1 MISVLPCLK
10 SLKPHVMTVTPE
22 LASPL
27 DDLES
32 FLKIAANFHLGELMT
47 ESQHPDTLQL
57 SALAGDDLL
66 AAIDVLKQVDL
77 AALEKMSGFS
87 HLLIPLAEEINRT
100 LAEGHRIFLCGCGA
114 TGRLSLSLEIF
125 ARCGQLGETLED
137 GDIFGFMAGGDAALI
152 RSIESFEDFPE
163 YGARQLMDL
172 GFVAG
177 DLLIS
182 TTEGGE
188 TPFVIG
194 ATEAAAA
201 IGGESARA
209 PYFLYCNPDEILCR
223 VAERSRQVI
232 ESPGIRSI
240 SLPVGPMALSGSTR
254 MQASTV
260 LMAAVGWA
268 IAHRDDPSALPA
280 EVEKFI
286 AELKTVDFSFLKR
299 FIEIESS
306 AYQRGKYILYEP
318 DAEYAITV
326 LTDTTERAPT
336 FSLVPFQNQ
345 GAADDP
351 PSLCYLY
358 LQGAPDTG
366 QAWRQLLR
374 REPRTLEWAGVA
386 QLAGRERLVGFDFSD
401 QGAELLSAQG
411 KIDDQLRFKI
421 SEDERGFRFVLEGL
435 ADHHLGVAEQ
445 SPFARQLLLKL
456 VLNIHSTLVMGRLGR
471 YEDNLMTYVAASN
484 NKLIDRAV
492 RYVGLLLS
500 RRLQDGQTLPTY
512 ESMCRELFRQKAKLA
527 PGESIVLRTM
537 EAFLC

>member
-1 MISVLPCLK
+1 
-10 SLKPHVMTVTPE
+10 MTVAPVP
-22 LASPL
+22 ASPL
-27 DDLES
+27 NELES
-32 FLKIAANFHLGELMT
+32 FLKIAADFHLGELMT

-57 SALAGDDLL
+57 SALAGHDLP

-77 AALEKMSGFS
+77 AALEKMSELS
-87 HLLIPLAEEINRT
+87 HLLIPMAEEIHRT
-100 LAEGHRIFLCGCGA
+100 LTEGHRIFLCGCGA

-125 ARCGQLGETLED
+125 ARRGQLGETLED

-172 GFVAG
+172 GFVPG

-201 IGGESARA
+201 MEGESARA
-209 PYFLYCNPDEILCR
+209 PYFIYCNPDEILCR

-260 LMAAVGWA
+260 LMAAVAWA
-268 IAHRDDPSALPA
+268 IAHRDDPPALPA

-286 AELKTVDFSFLKR
+286 AELKAVDFSFLKG
-299 FIEIESS
+299 FIEAESL
-306 AYQRGKYILYEP
+306 AYQRGKCILYEP
-318 DAEYAITV
+318 IPEYAITV

-336 FSLVPFQNQ
+336 FSLVPFQNRLEA
-345 GAADDP
+345 GDP
-351 PSLCYLY
+351 PSLCYLH
-358 LQGAPDTG
+358 LQGASDAG

-374 REPRTLEWAGVA
+374 REPRTLEWAGLA
-386 QLAGRERLVGFDFSD
+386 QLAGRERLLGFDFSD
-401 QGAELLSAQG
+401 QGAGSLSAPG
-411 KIDDQLRFKI
+411 DDFVKFQIYDEELGLRLVLGGLQDHTI
-421 SEDERGFRFVLEGL
+421 PTESLSRF
-435 ADHHLGVAEQ
+435 
-445 SPFARQLLLKL
+445 SRQLLLKL

-500 RRLQDGQTLPTY
+500 RRLQDGQALPTY
-512 ESMCRELFRQKAKLA
+512 ESICRELFRQKVKLA
-527 PGESIVLRTM
+527 PGESIVLRTL
-537 EAFLC
+537 EVFLCGKV